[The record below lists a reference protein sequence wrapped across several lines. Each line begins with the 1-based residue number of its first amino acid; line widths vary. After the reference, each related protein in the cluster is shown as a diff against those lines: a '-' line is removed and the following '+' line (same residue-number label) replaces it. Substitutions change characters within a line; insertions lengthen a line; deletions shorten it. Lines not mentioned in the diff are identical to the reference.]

1 MPRYFDLDEA
11 TSLLPRLSKLMA
23 EVISLHITLQKQSQR
38 LDLLGIELSW
48 DLLRGDFDVDGD
60 EIDPQDH
67 AAIARV
73 RLTYELLHERI
84 EAVEALGVEVRE
96 VIEGRV
102 DFRTWLDG
110 ETEAALSWQ
119 LGEPSIRWFHD
130 VDHEDVRHSV
140 FGHNFSRSRNVL
152 GAAQRQ

>member
-38 LDLLGIELSW
+38 LDLLDIELSW
-48 DLLRGDFDVDGD
+48 DLLRGDFDVEGD
-60 EIDPQDH
+60 EIDPHDR

-84 EAVEALGVEVRE
+84 EAVEALGLEPGVPAVASIKSTNV
-96 VIEGRV
+96 VIE
-102 DFRTWLDG
+102 
-110 ETEAALSWQ
+110 
-119 LGEPSIRWFHD
+119 
-130 VDHEDVRHSV
+130 
-140 FGHNFSRSRNVL
+140 RST
-152 GAAQRQ
+152 